1 MKLLIAGA
9 SGFIGGHL
17 CSRLK
22 SCGHEIV
29 GLSRSP
35 EPIENTDRTAVWDGK
50 SLGDWVEELETTDG
64 LVNLAG
70 RSVNCKWTDEN
81 RKAIYDSRV
90 GTTSLLAEA
99 CRLVSV
105 PPTVWVNA
113 SGINYY
119 PANVEEALDE
129 SGPRGKGFLTEVVA
143 DWEAAMFEAELP
155 DCRRV
160 AMRTAIVFGP
170 GSEAYDVFVK
180 LTKFFL
186 GGQIGNGRQWMSWV
200 HVDDLVRIYEKAL
213 TDPHLE
219 GPVNAS
225 APEPLRNRDFM
236 AAFRDSLHRPWC
248 PPAPPFLLRLVG
260 ALFGPDPSLALDG
273 YRIVSAKLPE
283 AGFEFHHVT
292 LRETLTALRRDL

>member
-22 SCGHEIV
+22 SSGHEIV

-35 EPIENTDRTAVWDGK
+35 NPIENTDRTAAWDGK
-50 SLGDWVEELETTDG
+50 RLGDWVEELETADG

-81 RKAIYDSRV
+81 KRAIYESRV
-90 GTTSLLAEA
+90 GTTQLLAEA

-105 PPTVWVNA
+105 PPRVWVNA

-119 PANVEEALDE
+119 PANVEEAQDE
-129 SGPRGKGFLTEVVA
+129 TGMRGSGFLTDVVA
-143 DWEAAMFEAELP
+143 DWEDAMSGADLEA
-155 DCRRV
+155 CRRV
-160 AMRTAIVFGP
+160 AVRTAVALGP

-180 LTKFFL
+180 LTKSFL
-186 GGQIGNGRQWMSWV
+186 GGQIGSGRQWMSWV
-200 HVDDLVRIYEKAL
+200 HIEDLVRVYEKAL
-213 TDPHLE
+213 TDEAVE

-225 APEPLRNRDFM
+225 APTPLRNRDFM
-236 AAFRDSLHRPWC
+236 AAFREAFHRPWC
-248 PPAPPFLLRLVG
+248 PPAPEFVVRLIG
-260 ALFGPDPSLALDG
+260 ALIGPDPSLALDG
-273 YRIVSAKLPE
+273 YRIVSTKLPTL
-283 AGFEFHHVT
+283 GFDFHHPE
-292 LRETLTALRRDL
+292 LLPALRTLQFGS